1 MPFTTN
7 YFRREKK
14 VRTRRVRRMMAKKVK
29 TKREKRK
36 KARERVTN
44 KPSPCFNLDCTERG
58 EFFSRLDNFQ
68 YGSYY
73 LLRLIAFVKQTLLL
87 CHTIICETFL
97 ISPMFVDNSIQLLA
111 SLQTA

>member
-1 MPFTTN
+1 
-7 YFRREKK
+7 
-14 VRTRRVRRMMAKKVK
+14 MMAKKVK